1 MAHTLLDGRP
11 WLRRAASPALV
22 AAALLL
28 AIAIV
33 NPFREMLPQDDGW
46 SYARMVQHL
55 LATGQYHL
63 DDWAAANMPTQ
74 IYLAAGLSKI
84 FGYSLILLR
93 CTTVALLAVALWSLY
108 RLLRELGHTR
118 RMSAGITLVL
128 LASPLVL
135 LLGFSFQSDVQFL
148 GWLLLA
154 LWLYVRGF
162 RRRSAWNIFFAS
174 LAAGCAIGTRQFG
187 IAIVVGL
194 LATWAIKPSGFRLP
208 LRMLAIAIAAPLVAS
223 AAQVIV
229 GLREPNLTQTYRLY
243 ESREML
249 TFPAYVLVKEFLW
262 RCFVILQYVG
272 MPFLPLLPALLAAP
286 SSFWK
291 QRVAGIPLWI
301 LTLFAAAAIIMA
313 VSFPS
318 VITARARTRHG
329 LWEPLPLHWELFYNL
344 VRFEHIMRLLDT
356 AGIIGGTM
364 LAAILFSHL
373 RNVRRLRS
381 LSPELVF
388 LITTF
393 LGLLVLHLLYKQLN
407 DTYTT
412 AFLPFA
418 LLLVASHLR
427 SVPPP
432 AALFRLS
439 CVLTLAS
446 MIVMSLRM
454 DADYAQQTATW
465 TAAESLAR
473 EGVDPWDIYTVYPWV
488 QYHGAFSQ
496 WVAAGA
502 PGYDIHHRERY
513 PDPLHD
519 PAGHWIWLHEIY
531 APYITSQSASLDPLP
546 GWRLVSWVP
555 YRNPAFQKRYV
566 RILERTTAPFG
577 DPFFHL
583 SAPASA
589 SPFPRRR

>member
-1 MAHTLLDGRP
+1 MAHFLMDSRP
-11 WLRRAASPALV
+11 RLRRVAPAALV

-28 AIAIV
+28 AIAII

-55 LATGQYHL
+55 LATGRYHL

-84 FGYSLILLR
+84 LGYSLILLR
-93 CTTVALLAVALWSLY
+93 CTSVALLGVALSSLY
-108 RLLRELGHTR
+108 LLLRELGHTR
-118 RMSAGITLVL
+118 QISAGMTLVL

-135 LLGFSFQSDVQFL
+135 LLGFSFQSDIQFL
-148 GWLLLA
+148 GWFLLA

-162 RRRSAWNIFFAS
+162 RLRSAWNIFFAS

-194 LATWAIKPSGFRLP
+194 LAAWVVKPPGSRLP
-208 LRMLAIAIAAPLVAS
+208 IRFLAIAITAPLVA
-223 AAQVIV
+223 ATAQVLV
-229 GLREPNLTQTYRLY
+229 GFRGPNITQIHRLS
-243 ESREML
+243 ETHEML
-249 TFPAYVLVKEFLW
+249 TFPAHVLIKEFLW
-262 RCFVILQYVG
+262 RCCVILQYVG

-291 QRVAGIPLWI
+291 QRVARIPLWI
-301 LTLFAAAAIIMA
+301 LTLFAAAAIIVA

-329 LWEPLPLHWELFYNL
+329 LWDPLPLHWELFYNFS
-344 VRFEHIMRLLDT
+344 RYWHIMRLLDA
-356 AGIIGGTM
+356 AGIIGGVL

-373 RNVRRLRS
+373 RNVRGLS
-381 LSPELVF
+381 SHSPELVF

-407 DTYTT
+407 DTYTVV
-412 AFLPFA
+412 FVPFA

-427 SVPPP
+427 SVSTS
-432 AALFRLS
+432 AMLFRLS
-439 CVLTLAS
+439 CLLALAS
-446 MIVMSLRM
+446 MILMSVRM
-454 DADYAQQTATW
+454 DADYAQQTASW

-473 EGVDPWDIYTVYPWV
+473 AGVDPMNVDIVYPWV

-502 PGYDIHHRERY
+502 PGYDLHHRERY
-513 PDPLHD
+513 VDPLHD
-519 PAGHWIWLHEIY
+519 PAGHWIWLHEQRARY
-531 APYITSQSASLDPLP
+531 RTVPSSSLDTLP
-546 GWRLVSWVP
+546 GWRLVSSVP
-555 YRNPAFQKRYV
+555 YRNPAFQMRYV
-566 RILERTTAPFG
+566 RILERTTAPPG
-577 DPFFHL
+577 D
-583 SAPASA
+583 AY
-589 SPFPRRR
+589 

>member
-11 WLRRAASPALV
+11 WLRKAAPAALV

-28 AIAIV
+28 AIAII

-93 CTTVALLAVALWSLY
+93 CTSVALLGVALSSLY
-108 RLLRELGHTR
+108 LLLRELGHTR
-118 RMSAGITLVL
+118 RMSTGITLVL

-135 LLGFSFQSDVQFL
+135 LLGFSFQSDIQFL
-148 GWLLLA
+148 GWFLLA
-154 LWLYVRGF
+154 LLLYVRGF
-162 RRRSAWNIFFAS
+162 RRSSAWNIFFAS

-194 LATWAIKPSGFRLP
+194 LATWAVKPSGYRRP
-208 LRMLAIAIAAPLVAS
+208 LRLLAIAITAPLLAAS
-223 AAQVIV
+223 AQVIV
-229 GLREPNLTQTYRLY
+229 GFREPNITQIHRLA
-243 ESREML
+243 ETHEML
-249 TFPAYVLVKEFLW
+249 TFPLHVLAKEFFW
-262 RCFVILQYVG
+262 RCCVMLQYVG
-272 MPFLPLLPALLAAP
+272 MALFPLLPALLAAP

-291 QRVAGIPLWI
+291 QRISRVPLWI
-301 LTLFAAAAIIMA
+301 LALCAVAAIIWA

-318 VITARARTRHG
+318 VVTARTRTRHG
-329 LWEPLPLHWELFYNL
+329 LWDPLPLHWELFYNL
-344 VRFEHIMRLLDT
+344 VRFEHVMRLLDT

-364 LAAILFSHL
+364 LAAILFSRL
-373 RNVRRLRS
+373 RNLRSPRS

-388 LITTF
+388 LVTTF

-427 SVPPP
+427 IVHTPTS
-432 AALFRLS
+432 LFRFCWMLS
-439 CVLTLAS
+439 LAS
-446 MIVMSLRM
+446 MIMMSVRM
-454 DADYAQQTATW
+454 DADYALQTASW
-465 TAAESLAR
+465 TAADSLAR
-473 EGVDPWDIYTVYPWV
+473 AGVNPFNVYTVYPWIH
-488 QYHGAFSQ
+488 YHGAFSD

-502 PGYDIHHRERY
+502 PGYDLNHRERY
-513 PDPLHD
+513 VDPLHD
-519 PAGHWIWLHEIY
+519 PAGHWIWLHEIHARY
-531 APYITSQSASLDPLP
+531 CTTSSLSLEPPP
-546 GWRLVSWVP
+546 GWRVVSFVP
-555 YRNPAFQKRYV
+555 YHNPLFQKRYV
-566 RILERTTAPFG
+566 RVLERTS
-577 DPFFHL
+577 
-583 SAPASA
+583 SAVSCY
-589 SPFPRRR
+589 